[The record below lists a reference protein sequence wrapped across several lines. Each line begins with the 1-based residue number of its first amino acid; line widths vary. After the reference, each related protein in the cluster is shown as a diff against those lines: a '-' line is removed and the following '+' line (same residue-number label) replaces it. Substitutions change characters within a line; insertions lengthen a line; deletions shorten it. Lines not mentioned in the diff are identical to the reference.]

1 MTPLA
6 NYRPKS
12 LDELNN
18 FYDKKL
24 SSQNVIEDTAS
35 NISTDTFVEEPTYN
49 SQAID
54 DFFAEQIA
62 LSKCAAGDLTED
74 INRFIANFGKPAT
87 AEDEIAIRRRPVVP
101 IKIRNA
107 PTPPKPVKFSSEP
120 EEAAV
125 QHKEPAPEAAPAPAP
140 VAAPVA
146 EAKPVISAPPV
157 QETKPERTEFV
168 ITAEKNELFE
178 EYMRIMSDEDDDSY
192 FSKSKASRRRKKSKK
207 SAEPEVH
214 NDKASSAPSEN
225 ISDDTSAAEGTSPEA
240 EEETDS
246 FVSFSEDTEKDAT
259 DSAAPEIVTA
269 AKEADRVNLSFVEDE
284 EDYDENENDD
294 EEKKPRK
301 NIVLQL
307 LLFLLLFITLL
318 TAFAVT
324 AVKTT
329 LEVNTGK
336 PFADKYYLYTA
347 DFTDEITAISK
358 GDLIVIEN
366 VPVEDGNVFAYNTP
380 GGIAYAVQTFSAE
393 PERTTGKNSTSDKI
407 TVMNTAIQGKV
418 TVYESMGKLVLTL
431 TDNFMTIVAAL
442 LVFAVFIILLL
453 IFAFR
458 HKPKKSRK
466 SSKDN
471 FSFDE
476 QEDIEEASDEDF
488 SLT

>member
-1 MTPLA
+1 MA

-24 SSQNVIEDTAS
+24 SSENVIEDTAS
-35 NISTDTFVEEPTYN
+35 TISTEAFVEEPIYY
-49 SQAID
+49 SQTID

-62 LSKCAAGDLTED
+62 LSKCAAADLTED

-107 PTPPKPVKFSSEP
+107 PTPPKPVRFSAEP
-120 EEAAV
+120 EEPAV
-125 QHKEPAPEAAPAPAP
+125 QQEEPAAKAEPAPE
-140 VAAPVA
+140 A
-146 EAKPVISAPPV
+146 EAKPVIVTPPV
-157 QETKPERTEFV
+157 QETKPEKTEFV

-192 FSKSKASRRRKKSKK
+192 FSKSKSSRRRKKSKK
-207 SAEPEVH
+207 SADPEVH
-214 NDKASSAPSEN
+214 NSKTSEKASEN
-225 ISDDTSAAEGTSPEA
+225 IPDDTVIAESTPPKTEA

-246 FVSFSEDTEKDAT
+246 FVSFTEDTEKGAA

-269 AKEADRVNLSFVEDE
+269 GKEADRVDLPFVEDE
-284 EDYDENENDD
+284 EDYDENDSDD
-294 EEKKPRK
+294 DEKKPRK
-301 NIVLQL
+301 NVVLQL
-307 LLFLLLFITLL
+307 ILFLLLFITLL

-329 LEVNTGK
+329 MEVNTGK

-347 DFTDEITAISK
+347 DFTDEVTAISK

-476 QEDIEEASDEDF
+476 QEDIDEASDEDF